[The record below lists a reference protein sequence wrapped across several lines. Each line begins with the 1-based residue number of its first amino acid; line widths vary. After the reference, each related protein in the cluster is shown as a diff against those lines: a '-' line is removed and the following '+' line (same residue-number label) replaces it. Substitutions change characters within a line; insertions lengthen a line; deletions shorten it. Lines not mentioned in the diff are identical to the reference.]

1 MLKKYFDRTVTKE
14 DEDKVVLIPLDER
27 LPELEDKVRY
37 FMSITA
43 DLPHNDIKFTR
54 ARMPAFAS
62 EAEKQAYEDEEMDRC
77 EFGYKGMCGKMY
89 MYFNY
94 CWIKNISGGR
104 IAPEYRVVDNE
115 WFKTI
120 EDVQKTVGEGIV
132 CVKRRRVGA
141 SWKEALDALHDSLF
155 TPFYTTGM
163 NSKSVNDSKILFNK
177 VKFVFDNLPSFLRIP
192 VNSKTQMYMDFS
204 EIEADENG
212 IDRKIGIQS
221 EIICVAPTESAFEGF
236 MLNKWVCDEAGKQE
250 GLPQMWSYTEDTMM
264 EETRRMGMPILFGT
278 SGDIGKAGRGL
289 KEMWD
294 NSDIYKL
301 RRFFFAG
308 FHGIHVDKFGNDQRE
323 EAIRW
328 IIYERHRRRKLG
340 SKAFSDFLQRYP
352 LTTKEAFSQSSEGG
366 VGDIVKITNQR
377 ESLISNPAKEV
388 IGNFIVNR
396 NGEVTFKPKLDG
408 DIVLYEHAKK
418 GINNLYVA
426 GCDPADHD
434 DADRAENS
442 DLSMYIMRK
451 QHGTDSPRI
460 VCNYTARPKALNT
473 YYRQAI
479 LMLQYYNDTKVL
491 IERNRYRMIA
501 YFDDNEAKY
510 LLQRA
515 PQGIMRLV
523 GGRQNTIGIN
533 MTTAV
538 KDYLI
543 DLIEEYVD
551 EDCDQIPDVKL
562 LTEFIEFG
570 TRNTDRAMA
579 FGLTLIQ
586 LKEDK
591 LTIRK
596 KGAINIHL
604 PRVKHIMGKDGNIK
618 KVIS

>member
-1 MLKKYFDRTVTKE
+1 MIKYFDRVVDKK
-14 DEDKVVLIPLDER
+14 DEDKVILIPLDER
-27 LPELEDKVRY
+27 LPELEDKVKY
-37 FMSITA
+37 FMTVTT
-43 DLPHNDIKFTR
+43 DLPHNDVKFIR
-54 ARMPAFAS
+54 AKRPSFSSM
-62 EAEKQAYEDEEMDRC
+62 AEQDAYEDEEMDRC

-89 MYFNY
+89 FYFNY
-94 CWIKNISGGR
+94 VWIKNISGGK
-104 IAPEYRVVDNE
+104 IAPQYRVIDNE

-120 EDVQKTVGEGIV
+120 EEVQEKTGEGIV

-141 SWKEALDALHDSLF
+141 SWKEAADALHDSLF
-155 TPFYTTGM
+155 TPYYTTGM

-177 VKFVFDNLPSFLRIP
+177 VKFVFDNLPSFLREP

-204 EIEADENG
+204 ETVPDENG
-212 IDRKIGIQS
+212 IDKKVGIQS
-221 EIICVAPTESAFEGF
+221 EIICVAPTESAFEGY

-278 SGDIGKAGRGL
+278 SGDIGRAGRGL

-294 NSDIYKL
+294 NHDIYRL

-308 FHGIHVDKFGNDQRE
+308 YHGIHVDEFGNDQRE

-328 IIYERHRRRKLG
+328 IIYERHRRRRLS
-340 SKAFSDFLQRYP
+340 SKAYSDFLQRYP
-352 LTTKEAFSQSSEGG
+352 LTIPEAFSQASEGG

-377 ESLISNPAKEV
+377 ESLIENPAKQV
-388 IGNFIVNR
+388 KGKFIINR
-396 NGEVTFKPKLDG
+396 NGNVNFKPDEDG
-408 DIVLYEHAKK
+408 MVVLYEHAKTGLK
-418 GINNLYVA
+418 NLYVA

-434 DADRAENS
+434 DVDRAENS
-442 DLSMYIMRK
+442 DLSLYVMRK
-451 QHGTDSPRI
+451 QHGLESPRI
-460 VCNYTARPKALNT
+460 VCNFTDRPKELND

-491 IERNRYRMIA
+491 IERNRYRMIS
-501 YFDDNEAKY
+501 YFDDNDAKY
-510 LLQRA
+510 LLQHA

-523 GGRQNTIGIN
+523 GGKVNTIGIN
-533 MTTAV
+533 MTAAA

-543 DLIEEYVD
+543 DLIEEYID
-551 EDCDQIPDVKL
+551 DFSEEIPDVEL
-562 LTEFIEFG
+562 LDEFIAFG
-570 TRNTDRAMA
+570 TRNTDKAMA

-591 LTIRK
+591 MKTRKRSSDTIT
-596 KGAINIHL
+596 L
-604 PRVKHIMGKDGNIK
+604 PRVKHVMDAQGRIT